1 METPKEPGSGRTKL
15 KKAIILYNSRTG
27 TTRKLG
33 ENIHA
38 FLTENNIVSEIR
50 DIKEQQGQA
59 LNNADYV
66 FLGCWTSGLLFIG
79 QKPEKNWVRFAAGL
93 PPLESRRTVL
103 FTTYKIRTGSMFR
116 NMAKCLNLVGVT
128 DEVTW
133 LESRNGAL
141 PASYRDQLAKVINGN
156 SCVTEQS
163 H

>member
-1 METPKEPGSGRTKL
+1 
-15 KKAIILYNSRTG
+15 
-27 TTRKLG
+27 
-33 ENIHA
+33 
-38 FLTENNIVSEIR
+38 
-50 DIKEQQGQA
+50 
-59 LNNADYV
+59 
-66 FLGCWTSGLLFIG
+66 
-79 QKPEKNWVRFAAGL
+79 
-93 PPLESRRTVL
+93 
-103 FTTYKIRTGSMFR
+103 MFR